1 MDVDVKQIPSNI
13 LIMLPSLLLVFYL
26 LSMIIPL
33 IYLSMFIVIS
43 ILPFIKHLSPTYVSK
58 YLYPVAIII
67 SALLLLNSALL
78 EFNVIHRYPILSS
91 LVIPLNIT
99 TAITFDLGL
108 GVLFIVE
115 GSLAKRLH
123 VALGFLFLSLAT
135 FLDQLAIFRTMEYS
149 GIPYIYAALKIYLDE
164 GIAIITLITSGY
176 QTTLPLADMHFSID
190 FYMFLAFLVSAI
202 GSVSYFLVVKDE
214 DRSARLN
221 ELALAVITGSL
232 IGFVVFVAVNEFSR
246 YGLQIF
252 VVAVAITAI
261 ILLIRSSTRKLD
273 VLIRNKEKT

>member
-1 MDVDVKQIPSNI
+1 MDVSVKQIPSNI
-13 LIMLPSLLLVFYL
+13 LIMLPSLLLIFYL

-33 IYLSMFIVIS
+33 IYLSMFIFIS
-43 ILPFIKHLSPTYVSK
+43 ILPFIKHFSPTYVSK
-58 YLYPVAIII
+58 RFYPAAIII
-67 SALLLLNSALL
+67 SALLFLNSALV

-115 GSLAKRLH
+115 GLLAKRVH

-176 QTTLPLADMHFSID
+176 QTTLPLANMHFSID

-232 IGFVVFVAVNEFSR
+232 IGFVIFVTVNEFSR